1 MRRTSLAFCLMILLA
16 SLFLL
21 SVLPNVLVG
30 YPATSRPPDDSVE
43 PPSSDGEE
51 PSIVMFTVSPPTPEL
66 FWKIWSE
73 DFYNG
78 QEWIRTSNEVEMD
91 ELPLIDN
98 ATADKV
104 FTLEIN
110 VTERVTY
117 LPLPSPQSAF
127 GNISTEYR
135 EELEFSVDPVE
146 NLFMVTKRGEISH
159 VMLAFKATWRDI
171 GSLDDGLISLDGIP
185 EEILKRYLQ
194 LPTLPIDVR
203 RLAEEL
209 QDSSYSALEQVLADV
224 QYFRTHFVYDDSY
237 SRIEVA
243 DPRHGSSVA
252 SYIERK
258 KGICLDAATALAI
271 MLRLQKIPA
280 RISVGFNPVRIEDGK
295 LAYYSTGAH
304 SVTEVYLPPY
314 GWVRFDA
321 TPPTSEVPLV
331 EVSPFKRKASAGSS
345 LLYQLMVTNRRS
357 SDDKMKL
364 YVGEELN
371 WEVSAAP
378 REIRIE
384 GFQTAD
390 ALLEVAVP
398 EDANFG
404 DKNVVSVTVNSA
416 KHPETSFSA
425 WVIIEVENITQ
436 VSTSIALG
444 DLDDSVIRGQQLWVN
459 GTVLTA
465 DQELVGDFMILVFAT
480 RSTKADGAIIGK
492 GYSKNGEFQIES
504 TLKQYLD
511 IGNYKVIV
519 VFIGTDKYSPSTFES
534 AVEVGATTSIEFG
547 SEREFILG
555 FGAIYGDLFWDNGT
569 GFGNAPVLFTVTS
582 LETQTVALRL
592 ENRTEEDGSFKVKT
606 LFGSPGEY
614 EVQAVFSGNGS
625 VVGSQASIVAEL
637 RQVLPEIQILGKG
650 DVVRGEVY
658 NITGTVGYENISVWG
673 EPFTIF
679 LDNQPLETQETGKGG
694 AYSYSIPIDPE
705 FELGT
710 HYVIIVLNRDN
721 MTAVHPVGIRSRT
734 RLTVD
739 VTEVA
744 GGTFLLVSASLVDDH
759 DVPISGA
766 EVLLSDYR
774 LSWRTDQD
782 GNLALLLDTIRFLPE
797 DSVLTATF
805 AGSELYAPAAV
816 QRIVAFGSAF
826 SLPFIVP
833 MVFSAS
839 VFVALAVSTYLL
851 TRRQAFRK
859 IDGSLVPDKM
869 GAKRGAVGE
878 SEELLVKISLLDI
891 ETPPF
896 PRVWGIN
903 DQLRVEVAVDES
915 ILAQVGRAEVEVI
928 VDGQSLAHA
937 SLLQREGGLFRF
949 SHVFTAKGE
958 HKIGAVLRSQSMWG
972 HDRPPLEAEMT
983 LRIVDYSEETVRLYG
998 EFLEKLSGFDIDAR
1012 DEMTAREIESLILN
1026 AKVFSPEYI
1035 GVATDCF
1042 ERTEYSS
1049 SLARRYEYERM
1060 YLSLREARID
1070 VE

>member
-1 MRRTSLAFCLMILLA
+1 MRRTSLAFCLMVLLA

-51 PSIVMFTVSPPTPEL
+51 QSIVMFKVTPPSPQL
-66 FWKIWSE
+66 FWRIWSE

-78 QEWIRTSNEVEMD
+78 REWIRTSNEVEMK
-91 ELPLIDN
+91 EMPLIGN

-117 LPLPSPQSAF
+117 LPLPSSQSAF

-135 EELEFSVDPVE
+135 EELEFRVDPTE
-146 NLFMVTKRGEISH
+146 NLFMVTKRGEMSY
-159 VMLAFKATWRDI
+159 VMLAFKATWPDI
-171 GSLDDGLISLDGIP
+171 GLLDDGLISLDGIP
-185 EEILKRYLQ
+185 EEILKKYLQ
-194 LPTLPIDVR
+194 LPTLPIEVR

-209 QDSSYSALEQVLADV
+209 QDSSYSVLDQVLADV
-224 QYFRTHFVYDDSY
+224 QYFRTNFVYDDSY
-237 SRIEVA
+237 SKILVA

-280 RISVGFNPVRIEDGK
+280 RISVGFNPGRVEDGR
-295 LAYYSTGAH
+295 LVYLSTGAH

-331 EVSPFKRKASAGSS
+331 EVSPFKKKANPGSS
-345 LLYQLMVTNRRS
+345 VLYQLAVTNRRS

-364 YVGEELN
+364 NVGGELD
-371 WEVSAAP
+371 WAVSASP

-398 EDANFG
+398 DDSNFG
-404 DKNVVSVTVNSA
+404 DKNFVSVTVSSA
-416 KHPETSFSA
+416 KHPEASFSA
-425 WVIIEVENITQ
+425 WVIVQVENITQ
-436 VSTSIALG
+436 VSTSIALE
-444 DLDDSVIRGQQLWVN
+444 DLDDSAIRGQPLWVN

-465 DQELVGDFMILVFAT
+465 DQELVDDFVVFIFVT
-480 RSTKADGAIIGK
+480 KSTKADGAIIGK
-492 GYSKNGEFQIES
+492 GYSKNGNFQIEGTVRS
-504 TLKQYLD
+504 YLD
-511 IGNYKVIV
+511 VGSYKVIV
-519 VFIGTDKYSPSTFES
+519 VFLGTGQYSSSTFES
-534 AVEVGATTSIEFG
+534 VVEVGATTSIEFG

-555 FGAIYGDLFWDNGT
+555 FGAIYGSLFWDNGT
-569 GFGNAPVLFTVTS
+569 GFVNATILLTVTS
-582 LETQTVALRL
+582 LENQSDILTL
-592 ENRTEEDGSFKVKT
+592 ENRTLEDGSFRVET
-606 LFGSPGEY
+606 LFKSSGEY
-614 EVQAVFSGNGS
+614 EVQAVFLGNGS
-625 VVGSQASIVAEL
+625 VVGSEASIVVEL

-650 DVVRGEVY
+650 DAVRGEVY

-673 EPFTIF
+673 EPLTIF
-679 LDNQPLETQETGKGG
+679 LDNQLLGTQETQKGG

-705 FELGT
+705 FGLGT
-710 HYVIIVLNRDN
+710 HYVIVVLNRDN
-721 MTAVHPVGIRSRT
+721 MTEVHSVRVRSRT

-744 GGTFLLVSASLVDDH
+744 GGTFLLFSALLVDDH
-759 DVPISGA
+759 DVPINGA

-782 GNLALLLDTIRFLPE
+782 GNFALLLDTIRFLPE
-797 DSVLTATF
+797 DSVLNATF
-805 AGSELYAPAAV
+805 AGSELYAPATV
-816 QRIVAFGSAF
+816 QKSIAFGAAI
-826 SLPFIVP
+826 SLTFIIP
-833 MVFSAS
+833 MALSAS
-839 VFVALAVSTYLL
+839 VFMTLTVSTYLMM
-851 TRRQAFRK
+851 RRRSISK
-859 IDGSLVPDKM
+859 IDGRLVFDTLA
-869 GAKRGAVGE
+869 AKKGTVSE
-878 SEELLVKISLLDI
+878 SEEQPVKINLLDI
-891 ETPPF
+891 TPPF

-903 DQLRVEVAVDES
+903 DQLRIEVAVDKS
-915 ILAQVGRAEVEVI
+915 VLAKVGKAEVEVT
-928 VDGQSLAHA
+928 VDGKSLAHA
-937 SLLQREGGLFRF
+937 SLLQQEDGLFRF
-949 SHVFTAKGE
+949 SHVFITKGE
-958 HKIGAVLRSQSMWG
+958 HIIGAVLRTQSMWG
-972 HDRPPLEAEMT
+972 HNRPPLEAELT
-983 LRIVDYSEETVRLYG
+983 LRVVDYSEETIRLYG
-998 EFLEKLSGFDIDAR
+998 EFLKKLSGYDIDAR
-1012 DEMTAREIESLILN
+1012 GEMTAREIERLILN
-1026 AKVFSPEYI
+1026 AKVLSPEYI

-1042 ERTEYSS
+1042 EKTEYSI
-1049 SLARRYEYERM
+1049 SLARRLDYERM
-1060 YLSLREARID
+1060 YLSLKEVQIN